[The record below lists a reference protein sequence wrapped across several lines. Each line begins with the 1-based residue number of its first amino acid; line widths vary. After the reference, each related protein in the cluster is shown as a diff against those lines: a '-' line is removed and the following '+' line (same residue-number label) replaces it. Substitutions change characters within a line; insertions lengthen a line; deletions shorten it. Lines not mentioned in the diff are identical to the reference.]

1 MKKFYFLFLFAL
13 IASIGNLYA
22 AEKTVT
28 WNFAGRKSGSGATTS
43 CELKVQSGSA
53 TGTWKISASENFTA
67 QTGSGSTSVTLGSK
81 KAPCTDAKL
90 ELTNSPIPEGAQI
103 KKVSITAKTNNAKG
117 ATFGLQIG
125 GVSSETTLTFD
136 KTKTTQ
142 EFTESKVGNVVLVIN
157 TLNQSNVSLYSISI
171 TYEEVAET
179 KCAKPTFN
187 LENGKTYTDAQTL
200 VITSTT
206 ADATIHYTINRGEEK
221 TGQPAE
227 FTENGEYTVDAWAT
241 KDNLTESDHASI
253 KFTIAKKCAAP
264 TFTPAAGYLKL
275 GNAIT
280 FTSAT
285 ADAEISYQYS
295 YNGGEYTSFV
305 KGTSFT
311 PDKEGTYKI
320 IAKATKTG
328 LEDGVS
334 GEQIY
339 EVGNLVFY
347 ESFDKN
353 DGTGGNDGKWS
364 GSIAS
369 NDIQYDVTGWT
380 CQNASG
386 ANKCAKFGT
395 SSKKGTATT
404 PALTD
409 LEGDAILTFKA
420 APWNTEGGK
429 MSVTISDGTI
439 ETSEF
444 ELINNTFTEYSVKI
458 SGGATS
464 KITFTSSEARFFLD
478 EVKVKQV
485 AVATPTITPNGGDV
499 KVGDK
504 ITFATKTDG
513 ATLSYSTDGGQTW
526 TPGSEYTATTVGAL
540 NLWVKATK
548 GSDESAVAKATFNV
562 VDPNAIGSVNI
573 NITADKTAKTG
584 ELFGT
589 MTVAVPMP
597 INATVM
603 DVVIKK
609 DGKEFSSDKNL
620 TAEFSKEIT
629 ETGTYEI
636 DVTANNDKEI
646 IGDKKTAEF
655 YSNKLTDIADFL
667 LYGPECNNLFGSD
680 VVYEFTCP
688 LSVTY
693 ANGSN
698 LWVTDG
704 TDGMLIFQR
713 GGFSTAYTNGTV
725 FAKGIKGQYTVYN
738 NTIELTEPVLTETT
752 EGATVDPKQIEIAAI
767 SADNQNQ
774 FVIIKDAVLNVKNE
788 TFADAAGNTV
798 DMYDK
803 KFCTVPADGTYD
815 VVGIVSY
822 YGYSEAEA
830 ATQVYPLAFLTA
842 PTATLGFTA
851 AEINEMPW
859 LAANDIVLTEDGS
872 FEDMNASC
880 VKLTCE
886 EGAQIE
892 YTLDSGE
899 PSPSTATVESGT
911 EIGFTD
917 GESYMLTVC
926 AVKGGYKSAS
936 REYLFSIGKTSS
948 VSSMSAEGV
957 KVFAAEGGVEVVADE
972 AADVAVYTV
981 AGQLVRQARV
991 AEGSTLVNVAPGF
1004 YVVRANGT
1012 ATKVIVR

>member
-28 WNFAGRKSGSGATTS
+28 WNFAGRKSETGATTS

-53 TGTWKISASENFTA
+53 SGTWKITASKKFSA
-67 QTGSGSTSVTLGSK
+67 QTGRGSTSVTLGSK
-81 KAPCTDAKL
+81 NDPCTDAKL
-90 ELTNSPIPEGAQI
+90 ELTKSPIPEGAQI
-103 KKVSITAKTNNAKG
+103 KKVSITANTNKAKG

-136 KTKTTQ
+136 EIKTTQ

-179 KCAKPTFN
+179 KCATPTFN

-200 VITSTT
+200 EITSTT
-206 ADATIHYTINRGEEK
+206 ADATIHYTINGGEEK
-221 TGQPAE
+221 TGQSAE

-253 KFTIAKKCAAP
+253 KFTIAKKCATP

-328 LEDGVS
+328 LEDGIS
-334 GEQIY
+334 GEQTY
-339 EVGNLVFY
+339 EVGNFVFNELFY

-380 CQNASG
+380 CEYEKG
-386 ANKCAKFGT
+386 ANKCARFGANKT
-395 SSKKGTATT
+395 KGKATT
-404 PALTD
+404 PALAG

-420 APWNTEGGK
+420 APWGDEGGK
-429 MSVTISDGTI
+429 MTVSISNGTI
-439 ETSEF
+439 ENSKF
-444 ELINNTFTEYSVKI
+444 DLSNQAFTEYSVKI
-458 SGGATS
+458 RGGATS
-464 KITFTSSEARFFLD
+464 KITFTSENNRFFLD
-478 EVKVKQV
+478 EVKVV
-485 AVATPTITPNGGDV
+485 AIVKEPKEPTV
-499 KVGDK
+499 
-504 ITFATKTDG
+504 
-513 ATLSYSTDGGQTW
+513 
-526 TPGSEYTATTVGAL
+526 
-540 NLWVKATK
+540 
-548 GSDESAVAKATFNV
+548 
-562 VDPNAIGSVNI
+562 
-573 NITADKTAKTG
+573 
-584 ELFGT
+584 
-589 MTVAVPMP
+589 
-597 INATVM
+597 
-603 DVVIKK
+603 
-609 DGKEFSSDKNL
+609 
-620 TAEFSKEIT
+620 
-629 ETGTYEI
+629 
-636 DVTANNDKEI
+636 
-646 IGDKKTAEF
+646 
-655 YSNKLTDIADFL
+655 
-667 LYGPECNNLFGSD
+667 
-680 VVYEFTCP
+680 
-688 LSVTY
+688 
-693 ANGSN
+693 
-698 LWVTDG
+698 
-704 TDGMLIFQR
+704 
-713 GGFSTAYTNGTV
+713 
-725 FAKGIKGQYTVYN
+725 
-738 NTIELTEPVLTETT
+738 
-752 EGATVDPKQIEIAAI
+752 
-767 SADNQNQ
+767 
-774 FVIIKDAVLNVKNE
+774 
-788 TFADAAGNTV
+788 
-798 DMYDK
+798 
-803 KFCTVPADGTYD
+803 
-815 VVGIVSY
+815 
-822 YGYSEAEA
+822 
-830 ATQVYPLAFLTA
+830 
-842 PTATLGFTA
+842 TLGFTA

-859 LAANDIVLTEDGS
+859 LAANDKVLTEEATEVKD
-872 FEDMNASC
+872 ASC

-892 YTLDSGE
+892 YTLVSAETG
-899 PSPSTATVESGT
+899 SSTATVESGA
-911 EIGFTD
+911 EIVGLIK
-917 GESYMLTVC
+917 GEVYELTVC

-936 REYLFSIGKTSS
+936 RQYTFTITGSTSS

-957 KVFAAEGGVEVVADE
+957 KVFAAEGGVEVVAEE
-972 AADVAVYTV
+972 AAEVAVYTA

>member
-13 IASIGNLYA
+13 IASISNLYA
-22 AEKTVT
+22 AEVTVT
-28 WNFAGRKSGSGATTS
+28 STFKDKDLTVGLGEPGWVASITANSFESNNNNRGVQFGAAKGAFTLKTS
-43 CELKVQSGSA
+43 ESFSQV
-53 TGTWKISASENFTA
+53 
-67 QTGSGSTSVTLGSK
+67 
-81 KAPCTDAKL
+81 
-90 ELTNSPIPEGAQI
+90 
-103 KKVSITAKTNNAKG
+103 KKVSVILSTNEKVN
-117 ATFGLQIG
+117 T
-125 GVSSETTLTFD
+125 VSL
-136 KTKTTQ
+136 
-142 EFTESKVGNVVLVIN
+142 KVGGTSVDGMKTLSKSNNYAVNWSVVSPQDGIIEFSFN
-157 TLNQSNVSLYSISI
+157 DKKGSIYIKSISI

-179 KCAKPTFN
+179 KCAT
-187 LENGKTYTDAQTL
+187 
-200 VITSTT
+200 
-206 ADATIHYTINRGEEK
+206 
-221 TGQPAE
+221 
-227 FTENGEYTVDAWAT
+227 
-241 KDNLTESDHASI
+241 
-253 KFTIAKKCAAP
+253 P
-264 TFTPAAGYLKL
+264 TFTPAAGFLKL

-311 PDKEGTYKI
+311 PDKEGKYKI

-464 KITFTSSEARFFLD
+464 KITFTSSEYRFFLD

-646 IGDKKTAEF
+646 TGDKKTAEF

-822 YGYSEAEA
+822 FGYSGAVP

-851 AEINEMPW
+851 AEINEMSW
-859 LAANDIVLTEDGS
+859 LAANDKVLTEDGS
-872 FEDMNASC
+872 FEDINASC

-936 REYLFSIGKTSS
+936 REYMFSIGKTSS

-957 KVFAAEGGVEVVADE
+957 KVFAAEGGVEVVAEE
-972 AADVAVYTV
+972 AAEVAVYTA

>member
-13 IASIGNLYA
+13 IASISNLYA

-28 WNFAGRKSGSGATTS
+28 YTFTSKTWAAAEGNWNSLKGGDSKETRGVAVTKAVSGASAESPSGFSKITS
-43 CELKVQSGSA
+43 VNMV
-53 TGTWKISASENFTA
+53 W
-67 QTGSGSTSVTLGSK
+67 STSGKGAGTINMYISDNKVGSK
-81 KAPCTDAKL
+81 TVGKSMSNQKFSVVTDPSNTSGVVKFDVTCTAG
-90 ELTNSPIPEGAQI
+90 TIYI
-103 KKVSITAKTNNAKG
+103 K
-117 ATFGLQIG
+117 
-125 GVSSETTLTFD
+125 
-136 KTKTTQ
+136 
-142 EFTESKVGNVVLVIN
+142 
-157 TLNQSNVSLYSISI
+157 SISI
-171 TYEEVAET
+171 TYEEGAET
-179 KCAKPTFN
+179 KCAT
-187 LENGKTYTDAQTL
+187 
-200 VITSTT
+200 
-206 ADATIHYTINRGEEK
+206 
-221 TGQPAE
+221 
-227 FTENGEYTVDAWAT
+227 
-241 KDNLTESDHASI
+241 
-253 KFTIAKKCAAP
+253 P
-264 TFTPAAGYLKL
+264 TFTPAAGFLKL

-285 ADAEISYQYS
+285 ADAEVYYQYS
-295 YNGGEYTSFV
+295 YNEGEYTSFV

-328 LEDGVS
+328 LKDGVS
-334 GEQIY
+334 GEQTY

-353 DGTGGNDGKWS
+353 DGTGGNDGRWN
-364 GSIAS
+364 GSIAA

-380 CQNASG
+380 CENAKG
-386 ANKCAKFGT
+386 ANMCAKFGT
-395 SSKKGTATT
+395 GGAKGKATT
-404 PALTD
+404 PALTG
-409 LEGDAILTFKA
+409 LAGDAILTFKA
-420 APWNTEGGK
+420 GAWNVTNEKNTLNISITNGTLDK
-429 MSVTISDGTI
+429 TSV
-439 ETSEF
+439 
-444 ELINNTFTEYSVKI
+444 ELKKGEFTEYTI
-458 SGGATS
+458 NITGADATS
-464 KITFTSSEARFFLD
+464 KITFEAAEVEDNRFFLD

-504 ITFATKTDG
+504 ITFATKTEG

-526 TPGSEYTATTVGAL
+526 TPDSEYTATTVGAL

-548 GSDESAVAKATFNV
+548 NSDESAVAKATFNV

-573 NITADKTAKTG
+573 NITADKTAATG

-589 MTVAVPMP
+589 MTVVVPMP
-597 INATVM
+597 INATEM

-609 DGKEFSSDKNL
+609 DGKEFSSDKGL

-646 IGDKKTAEF
+646 TGDKKTAKF

-688 LSVTY
+688 LSVTFSK
-693 ANGSN
+693 GEN
-698 LWVTDG
+698 LWVTDD
-704 TDGMLIFQR
+704 TDGMLIFKR
-713 GGFSTAYTNGTV
+713 GGFTTAYTNGTV
-725 FAKGIKGQYTVYN
+725 FAKGIKGQYYVYN
-738 NTIELTEPVLTETT
+738 NTIELTNPILTETT

-767 SADNQNQ
+767 TADNQNQ
-774 FVIIKDAVLNVKNE
+774 FVVIKDAVLNVKNK
-788 TFADAAGNTV
+788 TFADATGNKV
-798 DMYDK
+798 NMYDK

-822 YGYSEAEA
+822 FGYPNNVP

-892 YTLDSGE
+892 YTLSLDAD
-899 PSPSTATVESGT
+899 PSTATVESGT
-911 EIGFTD
+911 EIGFKD
-917 GESYMLTVC
+917 GDCCMLTVC
-926 AVKGGYKSAS
+926 AVNGGYKSAS

-948 VSSMSAEGV
+948 VSSMSSEGV
-957 KVFAAEGGVEVVADE
+957 KVFAAEGGVEVVAEE
-972 AADVAVYTV
+972 AAEVAVYTA

>member
-28 WNFAGRKSGSGATTS
+28 YTFTSKTWEAAEGNWNSLKNGDSKEARGVAVTNAVSGASAESPSGFSKITSVNMVWSTSGKGVGTINMYISDNKVGSKTVGKSMSNQKFSVVTDPSTTS
-43 CELKVQSGSA
+43 GVVKFDVKCTK
-53 TGTWKISASENFTA
+53 GTIY
-67 QTGSGSTSVTLGSK
+67 
-81 KAPCTDAKL
+81 
-90 ELTNSPIPEGAQI
+90 I
-103 KKVSITAKTNNAKG
+103 K
-117 ATFGLQIG
+117 
-125 GVSSETTLTFD
+125 
-136 KTKTTQ
+136 
-142 EFTESKVGNVVLVIN
+142 
-157 TLNQSNVSLYSISI
+157 SISI
-171 TYEEVAET
+171 TYEEGAET
-179 KCAKPTFN
+179 QCAT
-187 LENGKTYTDAQTL
+187 
-200 VITSTT
+200 
-206 ADATIHYTINRGEEK
+206 
-221 TGQPAE
+221 
-227 FTENGEYTVDAWAT
+227 
-241 KDNLTESDHASI
+241 
-253 KFTIAKKCAAP
+253 P

-285 ADAEISYQYS
+285 ADAEVYYQYS
-295 YNGGEYTSFV
+295 YNGGEYNSFV

-328 LEDGVS
+328 LDDGVS
-334 GEQIY
+334 EEQVY

-364 GSIAS
+364 GNIAI
-369 NDIQYDVTGWT
+369 NDIQYDVAGWT
-380 CQNASG
+380 CENEKG
-386 ANKCAKFGT
+386 ANMCARFGT
-395 SSKKGTATT
+395 SGKKGTATT

-464 KITFTSSEARFFLD
+464 KITFTSSEDRFFLD

-499 KVGDK
+499 NVGDK

-513 ATLSYSTDGGQTW
+513 ATLSYSTDEGKNW

-573 NITADKTAKTG
+573 NITADKTAATG

-646 IGDKKTAEF
+646 TGDKKTAEF

-738 NTIELTEPVLTETT
+738 NTIELLNPTLTETT
-752 EGATVDPKQIEIAAI
+752 EGATIDPKQIEIAAI

-774 FVIIKDAVLNVKNE
+774 FVIIKDAVLNVKNK

-798 DMYDK
+798 DMFNK
-803 KFCTVPADGTYD
+803 EFCTVPADGTYD

-822 YGYSEAEA
+822 FGYPNNVP

-892 YTLDSGE
+892 YTLSLDAD
-899 PSPSTATVESGT
+899 PSTATVESGT
-911 EIGFTD
+911 EIGFKD
-917 GESYMLTVC
+917 GDCCMLTVC
-926 AVKGGYKSAS
+926 AVNGGYKSAS

-948 VSSMSAEGV
+948 VSLMSSEGV
-957 KVFAAEGGVEVVADE
+957 KVFAAEGGVKVVAEE
-972 AADVAVYTV
+972 ATDVAVYTA